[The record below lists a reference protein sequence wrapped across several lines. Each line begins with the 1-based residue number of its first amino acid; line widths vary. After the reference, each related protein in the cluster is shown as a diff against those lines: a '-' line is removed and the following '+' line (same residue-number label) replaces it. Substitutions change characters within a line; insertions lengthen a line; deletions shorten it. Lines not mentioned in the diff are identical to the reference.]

1 MVYSILIC
9 FTASK
14 LLNWNLESE
23 VSTLNSID
31 KGLASMLLKQKIG
44 IPNTIAQV
52 VSNWLHLIDRT
63 NWQSQ
68 TENDP
73 MEKAVLKVA
82 KIFHQSA
89 EAY

>member
-14 LLNWNLESE
+14 LLHWNLESE